1 MKSINIYHYPL
12 EKKFIK
18 KIATKES
25 PAHRKY
31 FSEQHKA
38 WYDLT
43 NAVDFLCDAG
53 TPILAAC
60 EGEVVAVLDGLTKN
74 WNKKIPPTRKELPEE
89 EQDGNYVV
97 IKHSNNEFSIHSHLQ
112 IKSIK
117 VKKGDKVKTGDFLGL
132 SGNTGWSLLPH
143 LHFMVFK
150 FTKPPGRDFVSL
162 QPKWHS

>member
-1 MKSINIYHYPL
+1 MQSRNTYSYQI
-12 EKKFIK
+12 EKKLIK
-18 KIATKES
+18 KIATTES
-25 PAHRKY
+25 PAHRRY

-60 EGEVVAVLDGLTKN
+60 DGEVVAIVDGLTKN
-74 WNKKIPPTRKELPEE
+74 HNKREPPSRAVMPEE

-97 IKHSNNEFSIHSHLQ
+97 IKHSNEELTIHSHLQ
-112 IKSIK
+112 PGSIV
-117 VKKGDKVKTGDFLGL
+117 VKKGSKVKTRDKLGL
-132 SGNTGWSLLPH
+132 SGNTGWSLVPH

-150 FTKPPGRDFVSL
+150 FTKKQARDFESL
-162 QPKWHS
+162 EIKFS